1 MAKAISALKTQFEG
15 TDPADQNDD
24 VLDAVAALPAK
35 TKVYSFTGR
44 NGAGAVTLTGAA
56 VGDVVLGVAGISS
69 VGNAAASFEATISVI
84 NQIQQSSAS
93 DLSAVTYL
101 VVLSTPA

>member
-56 VGDVVLGVAGISS
+56 VGDVVLGVAGIST
-69 VGNAAASFEATISVI
+69 VGNAAASFESTITVV

-93 DLSAVTYL
+93 NLSAVTYL